1 MAHYAENILSII
13 GNTPLVKLNRVAQK
27 TKPLVLAKL
36 EFMNPGGS
44 VKDRIGVAM
53 LLDAIK
59 SGKVKPGGTIV
70 EPSSGNTGVG
80 LAIACIIHGFELIVT
95 MPDKMSVEKRQL
107 LEAYGAKV
115 IICPTNVGR
124 DDPQSYISVA
134 KKITEEMPGAY
145 MPNQYTNRSNPE
157 AHYRTTGR
165 EIWDQTEGKVTHFVA
180 GIGTGGTISG
190 VARFLKEKNPDVKVI
205 GVDPEGSVFRDL
217 FMGKKAPRSKPYKI
231 EGIGEDFLP
240 DTTDIELLDD
250 VITVSDREAYLMAR
264 RLTREEALLVGSSSG
279 GAVVGA
285 LRISKKLSKKQVVVT
300 LLPDRGERYLS
311 KLYNEKWMKEQRF
324 E

>member
-1 MAHYAENILSII
+1 MAHYAENILSLI
-13 GNTPLVKLNRVAQK
+13 GRTPLVKLNRVAQK
-27 TKPLVLAKL
+27 TKPVVLAKL

-59 SGKVKPGGTIV
+59 SRQIKQGGTIV
-70 EPSSGNTGVG
+70 EPTSGNTGVG
-80 LAIACIIHGFELIVT
+80 LALASIILGFKLIVT

-115 IICPTNVGR
+115 IVCPTNVTR

-134 KKITEEMPGAY
+134 KKIAGEMPGAF
-145 MPNQYTNRSNPE
+145 MPNQYSNRNNPE
-157 AHYRTTGR
+157 AHYKTTGK
-165 EIWDQTEGKVTHFVA
+165 EIWEQTEGEVTHFVA

-190 VARFLKEKNPDVKVI
+190 VARFLKEKNPGVKVI
-205 GVDPEGSVFRDL
+205 GVDPEGSVFYDMFR
-217 FMGKKAPRSKPYKI
+217 GKKSPPSKLYKI

-240 DTTDIELLDD
+240 ETTDLELLDD
-250 VITVSDREAYLMAR
+250 VIRVSDTDAYLMAR

-279 GAVVGA
+279 AAVVGA
-285 LRISKKLSKKQVVVT
+285 LKISKKLSKKHVVVT
-300 LLPDRGERYLS
+300 LLPDRGERYLT
-311 KLYNEKWMKEQRF
+311 KLYNDEWMKGQRF
-324 E
+324 A

>member
-1 MAHYAENILSII
+1 H
-13 GNTPLVKLNRVAQK
+13 TPIVKLNKVVQK
-27 TKPLVLAKL
+27 AKPLILAKL

-59 SGKVKPGGTIV
+59 SGKVEPGGTIV
-70 EPSSGNTGVG
+70 EPSSGNTGIG
-80 LAIACIIHGFELIVT
+80 LALACIVLGFKLIVT
-95 MPDKMSVEKRQL
+95 MPDKMSVEKRRL

-115 IICPTNVGR
+115 IFCPTNVTK

-134 KKITEEMPGAY
+134 KKIVDEMPDAC
-145 MPNQYTNRSNPE
+145 MPNQYENMSNPE

-165 EIWDQTEGKVTHFVA
+165 EIWEQTGGQVTHFVA

-190 VARFLKEKNPDVKVI
+190 VARFLKEKNPEVKVI
-205 GVDPEGSVFRDL
+205 GIDPEGSVFHDL
-217 FMGKKAPRSKPYKI
+217 FLGKESPASKLYKI

-240 DTTDIELLDD
+240 DTTDFKLLDD

-279 GAVVGA
+279 AAVVGA
-285 LRISKKLSKKQVVVT
+285 LRVSKKLSKKHIVVT

-311 KLYNEKWMKEQRF
+311 KLYNDDWMKEQHF